1 MSPAAPAERRSSFY
15 WGFLLLPKD
24 KRAALSAVYEYC
36 RLIDDIVDSG
46 SLNKKEAQRML
57 DFWKEE
63 VERIYNGTPT
73 NSLSERL
80 LAHIKKFH
88 LPKQPFLEVIRGCE
102 MDLTVSRYET
112 FEELESYLKGVACAV
127 GDLSVEIFGYS
138 FTSPE
143 HIRQF
148 ALNFGYAFQLT
159 NIIRDVGADLEIG
172 RVYLPLADMRE
183 AGYSLEA
190 LSSRDHTPAFT
201 RLMNIQYQRAKTF
214 YRRGRSLVDF
224 RDRPGLLPAEIMAHV
239 YEGLLDELH
248 ETGYRVFFEK
258 TSQGIL
264 RKLQHMGKAWLY
276 CHGF

>member
-1 MSPAAPAERRSSFY
+1 MKGRPLVGQPELAPVLGNPPDLARGGTEILRMIRRAGFDTLTKSPPGYSGAGTGSPLGPGPSWPNEPPPPPRPNASRASY

-112 FEELESYLKGVACAV
+112 FEELESYLQGVACAV

-138 FTSPE
+138 FTSPSTS
-143 HIRQF
+143 
-148 ALNFGYAFQLT
+148 AN
-159 NIIRDVGADLEIG
+159 
-172 RVYLPLADMRE
+172 
-183 AGYSLEA
+183 
-190 LSSRDHTPAFT
+190 SR
-201 RLMNIQYQRAKTF
+201 
-214 YRRGRSLVDF
+214 
-224 RDRPGLLPAEIMAHV
+224 
-239 YEGLLDELH
+239 
-248 ETGYRVFFEK
+248 
-258 TSQGIL
+258 
-264 RKLQHMGKAWLY
+264 
-276 CHGF
+276 